1 MANPEEWDTE
11 YIKELK
17 KHYTDDIVNYMFR
30 EAVGGTKFSRLYSL
44 LSLVQLF
51 DPNEEETFVE
61 LKKIIEKAKE
71 LGYDGT
77 DPAIEYG
84 LNSSF
89 EAGLVEVPRG
99 KQEYRLNPRFREWV
113 IKQKSDIKATLNTFK
128 TRH

>member
-1 MANPEEWDTE
+1 MSNPEDWDTG

-17 KHYTDDIVNYMFR
+17 KHYANDIINYMFR
-30 EAVGGTKFSRLYSL
+30 EGVKGTKFSRLYSL
-44 LSLVQLF
+44 LSLIQIF
-51 DPNEEETFVE
+51 DSKDEERYVE
-61 LKKIIEKAKE
+61 LKKIVAKARE

-89 EAGLVEVPRG
+89 EAGLVEVIKD

-113 IKQKSDIKATLNTFK
+113 IKQKNDIQTTLKTFIAK
-128 TRH
+128 R